1 MGDSFLLGRCGF
13 GCFFFSFQMQNEG
26 HMNIS
31 HRKAFFFNVTYL
43 NIKLDQTLAH
53 EVI

>member
-1 MGDSFLLGRCGF
+1 MWFWL
-13 GCFFFSFQMQNEG
+13 FFFSFQMQNEG

-31 HRKAFFFNVTYL
+31 HRKAFFYITYL
-43 NIKLDQTLAH
+43 NIKLDQTLAY